1 LEKEEPRVVIEEEDL
16 VDSSEVFP
24 LEENIIPP
32 TQASSS
38 GLKGQIQ
45 TFQNLPFQRG

>member
-1 LEKEEPRVVIEEEDL
+1 LRSGKILEKSEPRVVIKEEDP

-24 LEENIIPP
+24 SEETIIPP

-38 GLKGQIQ
+38 GLKGQI
-45 TFQNLPFQRG
+45 